1 MGHRC
6 SNEDQQGDDDR
17 SGSNDYKTVL
27 LDLLLGSLFGSC
39 RDPGQRDGTAAGS
52 KSWRASSPTGS

>member
-1 MGHRC
+1 MGHRG

-39 RDPGQRDGTAAGS
+39 RDLRQWGGRRRRG
-52 KSWRASSPTGS
+52 K